1 MSAKCLG
8 RGRIDLAD
16 ELWFL
21 QGKEDLRF
29 HMNRRLIDLKPE
41 AKALRKHAKQVN
53 RGLQLVRKRPHKR
66 QAYLKARDEF
76 KTKSNRGVEK
86 IYREIQ
92 EESFTHPIPLRRSR
106 DYDHG
111 SDWRYC
117 LYQGKIYEF
126 DQPNYSGEDM
136 VSHIEQYEL
145 KSKQS
150 I

>member
-53 RGLQLVRKRPHKR
+53 RGRQLVRKRPHKR

-92 EESFTHPIPLRRSR
+92 EESFTHPIPLRSSR
-106 DYDHG
+106 DYDLG
-111 SDWRYC
+111 SNLRY
-117 LYQGKIYEF
+117 
-126 DQPNYSGEDM
+126 
-136 VSHIEQYEL
+136 
-145 KSKQS
+145 
-150 I
+150 